1 MKTLEYILA
10 IILGLLALIF
20 IEGLMTLGQAFIFE
34 QYNWFGCFIQM
45 LLVSATIII
54 SIFVKYEEL
63 SKK

>member
-20 IEGLMTLGQAFIFE
+20 IEGLMTLGQAFVFE
-34 QYNWFGCFIQM
+34 QYNWFGYFIQM

-54 SIFVKYEEL
+54 SIFVKHEEL